1 MRRSS
6 LEMDVAIL
14 QALSTKKQLRVTHIM
29 YKSNLNANT
38 LKKKLEVLEAKGL
51 IRVQR
56 VSGRK
61 KPVFY
66 GVTSMGM
73 DILRSFFSVRNA
85 LVEVE

>member
-51 IRVQR
+51 IRTQR

-61 KPVFY
+61 KTVLY
-66 GVTSMGM
+66 GVTSIGL

-85 LVEVE
+85 LVETE